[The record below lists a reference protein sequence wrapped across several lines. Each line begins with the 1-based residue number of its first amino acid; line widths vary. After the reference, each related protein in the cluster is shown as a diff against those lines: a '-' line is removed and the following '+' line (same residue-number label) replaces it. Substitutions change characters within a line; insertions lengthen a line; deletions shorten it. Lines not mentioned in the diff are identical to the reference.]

1 MTITS
6 RLKPAA
12 LAVFVLLAS
21 CGGDDSSAP
30 SASALAAHAPV
41 DAASSDSAATA
52 NAAASSD
59 FMNMGHGGPS
69 HFPNQLVTLGL
80 PGPTPALRVSSRGV
94 PP

>member
-1 MTITS
+1 
-6 RLKPAA
+6 
-12 LAVFVLLAS
+12 S

-30 SASALAAHAPV
+30 SASALAARASI
-41 DAASSDSAATA
+41 DAASSDGTAAA
-52 NAAASSD
+52 NTAASSD

-94 PP
+94 PPYAPPAPPVATDT